1 MLLKDKVAVVS
12 GASGDI
18 GKKILEKFSNEGS
31 NIYALVRN
39 IEDKEFIEFTEN
51 LKKKNNNKI
60 SIIHLDLEKE
70 ETIKSS
76 FDLIKKDNTSID
88 ILVNNAGIVTN
99 SLFQMTP
106 LKSLRNIF
114 EINFFSQF
122 LLTQI
127 YLKLLNKSKKGS
139 IVFVSSNSANENPVG
154 RSAYSASKAALNS
167 LTKTISKEM
176 GVKNLRVNAVLPGLT
191 DTKMAKNFTKDDAID
206 EYLNK
211 VALKRIAKTSEIAN
225 VIAFLASDKSSYI
238 NGQLITIDGGR

>member
-88 ILVNNAGIVTN
+88 ILVNNAGTVTN
-99 SLFQMTP
+99 SLFQMTS

>member
-88 ILVNNAGIVTN
+88 ILVNNAGTVTN
-99 SLFQMTP
+99 SLFQMTS

-139 IVFVSSNSANENPVG
+139 IIFVSSNSANENPVG

-206 EYLNK
+206 EYLND
-211 VALKRIAKTSEIAN
+211 VTLKRIAKTSEIAN

>member
-1 MLLKDKVAVVS
+1 MLLKDKVTVVS

-18 GKKILEKFSNEGS
+18 GKKILEKFSKEGS
-31 NIYALVRN
+31 NIYALARN
-39 IEDKEFIEFTEN
+39 AEDKEFVEFTEN

-60 SIIHLDLEKE
+60 KIIHLDLEKE
-70 ETIKSS
+70 ETIRSS
-76 FDLIKKDNTSID
+76 FELIKKDNTNID
-88 ILVNNAGIVTN
+88 ILVNNAGTISN
-99 SLFQMTP
+99 SLFQMTS
-106 LKSLRNIF
+106 LRTLRNIF

-127 YLKLLNKSKKGS
+127 YLKLLIKSKKGS
-139 IVFVSSNSANENPVG
+139 VIFVSSNSANENPVG
-154 RSAYSASKAALNS
+154 RCAYSASKAALNS

-206 EYLNK
+206 EYLNN
-211 VALKRIAKTSEIAN
+211 VTLKRIAKTSEIAN

>member
-88 ILVNNAGIVTN
+88 ILVNNAGTVTN
-99 SLFQMTP
+99 SLFQMTS

-154 RSAYSASKAALNS
+154 RCAYSASKAALNS

>member
-18 GKKILEKFSNEGS
+18 GKKILEKFSNEGA
-31 NIYALVRN
+31 NIYALIRN

-60 SIIHLDLEKE
+60 NIIYLDLEKE
-70 ETIKSS
+70 ETIRSS
-76 FDLIKKDNTSID
+76 FELIKKDNFNID
-88 ILVNNAGIVTN
+88 ILVNNAGTVSN
-99 SLFQMTP
+99 SLFQMTS

-122 LLTQI
+122 LLTQV
-127 YLKLLNKSKKGS
+127 YLKLLSKSKKGS

-191 DTKMAKNFTKDDAID
+191 DTKMAKNFTKDDAIN

>member
-1 MLLKDKVAVVS
+1 MLLKDKVTVVS

-18 GKKILEKFSNEGS
+18 GKKILEKFSKEGS
-31 NIYALVRN
+31 NIYALARN
-39 IEDKEFIEFTEN
+39 AEDKEFVEFTEN

-60 SIIHLDLEKE
+60 KIIHLDLEKE
-70 ETIKSS
+70 ETIRSS
-76 FDLIKKDNTSID
+76 FELIKKDNTNID
-88 ILVNNAGIVTN
+88 ILVNNAGTISN
-99 SLFQMTP
+99 SLFQMTS
-106 LKSLRNIF
+106 LKTLRNIF

-127 YLKLLNKSKKGS
+127 YLKLLIKSKKGS
-139 IVFVSSNSANENPVG
+139 VIFVSSNSANENPVG
-154 RSAYSASKAALNS
+154 RCAYSASKAALNS

-206 EYLNK
+206 EYLNN
-211 VALKRIAKTSEIAN
+211 VNLKRIAKTSEIAN

>member
-18 GKKILEKFSNEGS
+18 GKKILEKFSNEGA
-31 NIYALVRN
+31 NIYALIRN

-60 SIIHLDLEKE
+60 NIIHLDLEKE
-70 ETIKSS
+70 ETIRSS
-76 FDLIKKDNTSID
+76 FELIKKDNTNID
-88 ILVNNAGIVTN
+88 ILVNNAGTVSN
-99 SLFQMTP
+99 SLFQMTS
-106 LKSLRNIF
+106 LKSVRNIF

-122 LLTQI
+122 LLTQVYI
-127 YLKLLNKSKKGS
+127 KLLSKSKKGS

>member
-1 MLLKDKVAVVS
+1 MLLKDKVTVVS

-18 GKKILEKFSNEGS
+18 GRKILEKFSKEGS

-39 IEDKEFIEFTEN
+39 AKDKEFEEFTEN

-60 SIIHLDLEKE
+60 KIIHLDLEKE
-70 ETIKSS
+70 ETIRSS
-76 FDLIKKDNTSID
+76 FELIKKDNTNID
-88 ILVNNAGIVTN
+88 ILVNNAGTISN
-99 SLFQMTP
+99 SLFQMTS
-106 LKSLRNIF
+106 LRTLRNIF

-127 YLKLLNKSKKGS
+127 YLKLLSKSKKGS
-139 IVFVSSNSANENPVG
+139 VIFVSSNSANENPVG
-154 RSAYSASKAALNS
+154 RCAYSASKAALNS

-191 DTKMAKNFTKDDAID
+191 DTKMAKNYTKDDAID
-206 EYLNK
+206 EYLNN
-211 VALKRIAKTSEIAN
+211 VTLKRIAKTSEIAN

>member
-1 MLLKDKVAVVS
+1 MLLKDKVTVVS

-18 GKKILEKFSNEGS
+18 GKKILEKFSKEGS
-31 NIYALVRN
+31 NIYALARN
-39 IEDKEFIEFTEN
+39 AEDKEFVEFTEN

-60 SIIHLDLEKE
+60 KIIHLDLEKE
-70 ETIKSS
+70 ETIRSS
-76 FDLIKKDNTSID
+76 FELIKKDNTNID
-88 ILVNNAGIVTN
+88 ILVNNAGTISN
-99 SLFQMTP
+99 SLFQMTS
-106 LKSLRNIF
+106 LKTLRNIF

-127 YLKLLNKSKKGS
+127 YLKLLIKSKKGS
-139 IVFVSSNSANENPVG
+139 VIFVSSNSANENPVG
-154 RSAYSASKAALNS
+154 RCAYSASKAALNS

>member
-1 MLLKDKVAVVS
+1 MLLKDKVTVVS

-18 GKKILEKFSNEGS
+18 GKKILEKFSKEGS
-31 NIYALVRN
+31 NIYALARN
-39 IEDKEFIEFTEN
+39 AEDKEFVEFTEN

-60 SIIHLDLEKE
+60 KIIHLDLEKE
-70 ETIKSS
+70 ETIRSS
-76 FDLIKKDNTSID
+76 FELIKKDNTNID
-88 ILVNNAGIVTN
+88 ILVNNAGTISN
-99 SLFQMTP
+99 SLFQMTS
-106 LKSLRNIF
+106 LKTLRNIF

-127 YLKLLNKSKKGS
+127 YLKLLIKSKKGS
-139 IVFVSSNSANENPVG
+139 VIFVSSNSANENPVG
-154 RSAYSASKAALNS
+154 RCAYSASKAALNS

-206 EYLNK
+206 EYLNN
-211 VALKRIAKTSEIAN
+211 VTLKRIAKTSEIAN

>member
-1 MLLKDKVAVVS
+1 M
-12 GASGDI
+12 
-18 GKKILEKFSNEGS
+18 
-31 NIYALVRN
+31 
-39 IEDKEFIEFTEN
+39 
-51 LKKKNNNKI
+51 
-60 SIIHLDLEKE
+60 
-70 ETIKSS
+70 
-76 FDLIKKDNTSID
+76 
-88 ILVNNAGIVTN
+88 VNNAGTISN
-99 SLFQMTP
+99 SLFQMTS
-106 LKSLRNIF
+106 LKTLRNIF

-127 YLKLLNKSKKGS
+127 YLKLLIKSKKGS
-139 IVFVSSNSANENPVG
+139 VIFVSSNSANENPVG
-154 RSAYSASKAALNS
+154 RCAYSASKAALNS

>member
-60 SIIHLDLEKE
+60 NIVHLDLEKE
-70 ETIKSS
+70 ETIRSS
-76 FDLIKKDNTSID
+76 FELIKKDNTNID
-88 ILVNNAGIVTN
+88 ILVNNAGTISN
-99 SLFQMTP
+99 SLFQMTS
-106 LKSLRNIF
+106 LKTLRNIF

-127 YLKLLNKSKKGS
+127 YLKLLIKSKKGS
-139 IVFVSSNSANENPVG
+139 VIFVSSNSANENPVG
-154 RSAYSASKAALNS
+154 RCAYSASKAALNS

-206 EYLNK
+206 EYLNN

>member
-1 MLLKDKVAVVS
+1 MLLKDKVTVVS

-18 GKKILEKFSNEGS
+18 GKKILEKFSKEGS

-39 IEDKEFIEFTEN
+39 AKDKEFVEFTEN

-60 SIIHLDLEKE
+60 KIIHLDLEKE
-70 ETIKSS
+70 ETIRSS
-76 FDLIKKDNTSID
+76 FELIKKDNTNID
-88 ILVNNAGIVTN
+88 ILVNNAGTISN
-99 SLFQMTP
+99 SLFQMTS
-106 LKSLRNIF
+106 LKTLRNIF

-127 YLKLLNKSKKGS
+127 YLKLLIKSKKGS
-139 IVFVSSNSANENPVG
+139 VIFVSSNSANENPVG
-154 RSAYSASKAALNS
+154 RCAYSASKAALNS

-206 EYLNK
+206 EYLNN
-211 VALKRIAKTSEIAN
+211 VTLKRIAKTSEIAN

>member
-60 SIIHLDLEKE
+60 SIIYLDLEKE
-70 ETIKSS
+70 ETIRSS
-76 FDLIKKDNTSID
+76 FDLIKKNNTNID
-88 ILVNNAGIVTN
+88 ILVNNAGTVSN
-99 SLFQMTP
+99 SLFQMTS
-106 LKSLRNIF
+106 LKSVRKIF

-127 YLKLLNKSKKGS
+127 YLKLLSKSKKGS
-139 IVFVSSNSANENPVG
+139 IVFVSSNSANENPIG

-206 EYLNK
+206 EYLNN

>member
-18 GKKILEKFSNEGS
+18 GKKILEKFSNEGA
-31 NIYALVRN
+31 NIYALIRN

-60 SIIHLDLEKE
+60 NIIHLDLEKE
-70 ETIKSS
+70 ETIRSS
-76 FDLIKKDNTSID
+76 FELIKKDNTNID
-88 ILVNNAGIVTN
+88 ILVNNAGTVSS
-99 SLFQMTP
+99 SLFQMTS
-106 LKSLRNIF
+106 LKSVRNIF

-122 LLTQI
+122 LLTQV
-127 YLKLLNKSKKGS
+127 YLKLLSKSKKGS

-191 DTKMAKNFTKDDAID
+191 DTKMAKNFTKDDAIN

>member
-1 MLLKDKVAVVS
+1 MLLKDKVTVVS

-18 GKKILEKFSNEGS
+18 GRKILEKFSKEGS

-39 IEDKEFIEFTEN
+39 ARDKEFEEFTEN

-60 SIIHLDLEKE
+60 KIIHLDLEKE
-70 ETIKSS
+70 ETIRSS
-76 FDLIKKDNTSID
+76 FELIKKDNTNID
-88 ILVNNAGIVTN
+88 ILVNNAGTISN
-99 SLFQMTP
+99 SLFQMTS
-106 LKSLRNIF
+106 LRTLRNIF

-127 YLKLLNKSKKGS
+127 YLKLLSKSKKGS
-139 IVFVSSNSANENPVG
+139 VIFVSSNSANENPVG
-154 RSAYSASKAALNS
+154 RCAYSASKAALNS

-191 DTKMAKNFTKDDAID
+191 DTKMAKNYTKDDAID
-206 EYLNK
+206 EYLNN
-211 VALKRIAKTSEIAN
+211 VTLKRIAKTSEIAN

>member
-88 ILVNNAGIVTN
+88 ILVNNAGTVTN
-99 SLFQMTP
+99 SLFQMTS

-127 YLKLLNKSKKGS
+127 YLKLLIKSKKGS

>member
-1 MLLKDKVAVVS
+1 MQLKDKVAVVS

-60 SIIHLDLEKE
+60 NIVHLDLEKE
-70 ETIKSS
+70 ETIRSS
-76 FDLIKKDNTSID
+76 FDLIKKNNTNID
-88 ILVNNAGIVTN
+88 ILVNNAGTVSN
-99 SLFQMTP
+99 SLFQMTS
-106 LKSLRNIF
+106 LKSVRKIF

-127 YLKLLNKSKKGS
+127 YLKLLSKSKKGS
-139 IVFVSSNSANENPVG
+139 IVFVSSNSANENPIG

-206 EYLNK
+206 EYLNN

>member
-60 SIIHLDLEKE
+60 NIIHLDLEKE
-70 ETIKSS
+70 ETIRSS
-76 FDLIKKDNTSID
+76 FDLIKKDNANID
-88 ILVNNAGIVTN
+88 ILVNNAGTVSN
-99 SLFQMTP
+99 SLFQMTS

-127 YLKLLNKSKKGS
+127 YLKLLIKSKKGS

>member
-1 MLLKDKVAVVS
+1 MLLKDKVTVVS

-18 GKKILEKFSNEGS
+18 GKKILEKFSKEGS
-31 NIYALVRN
+31 NIYALARN
-39 IEDKEFIEFTEN
+39 AEDKEFVEFTEN

-60 SIIHLDLEKE
+60 KIIHLDLEKE
-70 ETIKSS
+70 ETIRSS
-76 FDLIKKDNTSID
+76 FELIKKDNTNID
-88 ILVNNAGIVTN
+88 ILVNNAGTISN
-99 SLFQMTP
+99 SLFQMTS
-106 LKSLRNIF
+106 LKTLRNIF

-191 DTKMAKNFTKDDAID
+191 DTKMAKDFTKDDAID

>member
-88 ILVNNAGIVTN
+88 ILVNNAGTVTN
-99 SLFQMTP
+99 SLFQMTS

-206 EYLNK
+206 EYLNN
-211 VALKRIAKTSEIAN
+211 VTLKRIAKTSEIAN

>member
-88 ILVNNAGIVTN
+88 ILVKNAGTVTN
-99 SLFQMTP
+99 SLFQMTS

-139 IVFVSSNSANENPVG
+139 IIFVSSNSANENPVG